1 MGRIT
6 SVALRVVSLLPLV
19 VSSACG
25 GSGPPGKAKPS
36 AVPSTLAATG
46 SDEADAV
53 HAGNNEI
60 TFPADGIDLVG
71 TLSIPQV
78 AVKGHPVPAVVLVH
92 GSGPHSR
99 TPRYE
104 GQLNMAFGFSVP
116 VFQQLTDSL
125 LAAGFAVLAYD
136 KRSCGRFNNCAANEY
151 HKPAADVTIDT
162 FVQDVQAAV
171 NYLRTLDRIEPTQVF
186 VVGHSEG
193 GKIALE
199 MVQRGTGVN
208 TVVMLAANHRPVDAL
223 LEYQVSFSRRL
234 LRESGMS
241 EEQIASLLTPIG
253 ELLGQAQAARRGQ
266 VDSTNRYLRSW
277 IELDDRTVA
286 GVTQLTRPVLAIG
299 GDYDWNVPAD
309 DVRAWEA
316 SFNTVAEHKG
326 HKAVLVQCVTHAL
339 NCISEPDPKKLSTAA
354 LGRDLH
360 PPVAALVVDFL
371 RSQTAAPA
379 NE

>member
-1 MGRIT
+1 M
-6 SVALRVVSLLPLV
+6 
-19 VSSACG
+19 
-25 GSGPPGKAKPS
+25 
-36 AVPSTLAATG
+36 G

-60 TFPADGIDLVG
+60 IFPADGIDLVG

-78 AVKGHPVPAVVLVH
+78 AANADPVPAVVLVH

-99 TPRYE
+99 APRYD

-136 KRSCGRFNNCAANEY
+136 KRSCGRFNNCAANNY
-151 HKPAADVTIDT
+151 PKPTADVMIDT
-162 FVQDVQAAV
+162 FVRDVQAAV
-171 NYLRTLDRIEPTQVF
+171 NYLRTLERVDPTRVF

-223 LEYQVSFSRRL
+223 LEYQVSFSRGL

-241 EEQIASLLTPIG
+241 EEQIASVLTPVA

-266 VDSTNRYLRSW
+266 VDSTNGYLRSW

-286 GVTQLTRPVLAIG
+286 GVTQLARPVLAIG

-309 DVRAWEA
+309 DVRAWQA
-316 SFNTVAEHKG
+316 SFNTATENKG
-326 HKAVLVQCVTHAL
+326 HKSVLIECVTHVL
-339 NCISEPDPKKLSTAA
+339 NCITEPDPKKLSTAA

-371 RSQTAAPA
+371 RSQPGAPL